1 MLSSCSA
8 HACVTCYVWISES
21 MERMVIVVEKRAHI
35 SMRWDRVWAMRTATY
50 LTSEVDV
57 DVERC
62 TYQGRQKCSQ
72 VSASKHPP
80 QLPDRDTN
88 YYTRLILSQSFPLPP
103 SVRIKLHLQHD
114 IYLDNCITPVDH
126 LKHGATWTPVC
137 WISLSMLHFSV
148 SPKVSW
154 SWCDWRKFSAA
165 WQHCCL
171 RFPKLRVSH
180 SFPFEIFPKYVALA
194 ITSSSLD
201 VPAGSKLGVPCQRL
215 ENVSIHW
222 VIHPRSLY
230 DIFSGDYG

>member
-8 HACVTCYVWISES
+8 HACVICYVWISES

-57 DVERC
+57 AHTKAGKNAPRSRRPNIHRNFLI
-62 TYQGRQKCSQ
+62 G
-72 VSASKHPP
+72 
-80 QLPDRDTN
+80 
-88 YYTRLILSQSFPLPP
+88 TRITTRAWYSPEAFLLPP

-171 RFPKLRVSH
+171 RFFKLRVSH

-222 VIHPRSLY
+222 VIHLRSLY
-230 DIFSGDYG
+230 NIFSGDYG